1 MIKTLL
7 FEKKIVKVKKTIIV
21 EQEESDQE
29 FVRRINKT
37 IAQEFRG
44 RLNYC
49 NAYTK
54 SIQCDKCKMH
64 LKETVKGL
72 PLIKETNCAINVM
85 KFMSAYIDSK
95 L

>member
-7 FEKKIVKVKKTIIV
+7 FE
-21 EQEESDQE
+21 
-29 FVRRINKT
+29 
-37 IAQEFRG
+37 
-44 RLNYC
+44 
-49 NAYTK
+49 
-54 SIQCDKCKMH
+54 KMH

-72 PLIKETNCAINVM
+72 PLIKETTCVLNVM